1 MSEGPELHWRP
12 AYLVGSCVS
21 CRRDQSAADKVLVIS
36 PRHNGGFEMRM
47 CRECLAEASVMLAR
61 GDNTEFAK

>member
-1 MSEGPELHWRP
+1 
-12 AYLVGSCVS
+12 
-21 CRRDQSAADKVLVIS
+21 VIS

>member
-12 AYLVGSCVS
+12 ACLVGSCVS
-21 CRRDQSAADKVLVIS
+21 CRRQDRADGRVLVIS

-47 CRECLAEASVMLAR
+47 CRECLAEASAMLAR